1 MSPSRHQDSECPTR
15 SCSRAVKFPNSD
27 ASCGGEAPVRGGRQW
42 TRCATRLPQGSK
54 PDSAAVQQAI
64 RLLDLRLGLVACMQ
78 PAVGNRQRPCQSLWA
93 PTADMEQGRSSC
105 TPVITSQWTG
115 RPSALPHLPRQRTA
129 RRGLAPF
136 QVHCLLPVGRAN
148 PGCARR
154 FPINGVVPGPCPA
167 RFPDPGCPIRQSF
180 DDNRLALSS
189 MLVPRGRRLRG
200 AVSCCEH
207 CGSEH
212 GERANG
218 RLHASSL
225 AASR

>member
-1 MSPSRHQDSECPTR
+1 ML
-15 SCSRAVKFPNSD
+15 RAVAKRL
-27 ASCGGEAPVRGGRQW
+27 CGVAGNGHAARP
-42 TRCATRLPQGSK
+42 RLPQGSR

-136 QVHCLLPVGRAN
+136 QVPCLLPVGRAN
-148 PGCARR
+148 PGCALR

-167 RFPDPGCPIRQSF
+167 RFPDPGCPISPELRRQPPRAEL
-180 DDNRLALSS
+180 DAGPARPRTARRRELLRAL
-189 MLVPRGRRLRG
+189 RQ
-200 AVSCCEH
+200 
-207 CGSEH
+207 
-212 GERANG
+212 
-218 RLHASSL
+218 
-225 AASR
+225 